1 MLMVTIDDA
10 DGDDASIAALRAAQ
24 VRGAWAADPVAGW
37 ENMTRWAATDR
48 AATARCAADL
58 SASARSL
65 WVAADAD
72 GWEAASVW
80 LEAGLAVLWAGW
92 LVATG
97 WARRKLKVS
106 RRRPASAY
114 GSVPMA
120 GDSDR
125 PLRIGLRLLV
135 RCSWRGAP
143 GPGPAPGGRD

>member
-97 WARRKLKVS
+97 WARRKLKV
-106 RRRPASAY
+106 RERERGTDGDIERPPWVGATEAQGESPPAGLCVWVSA
-114 GSVPMA
+114 
-120 GDSDR
+120 D
-125 PLRIGLRLLV
+125 
-135 RCSWRGAP
+135 
-143 GPGPAPGGRD
+143 GG